1 MELVWVAANSA
12 AIYLFLIVAVRLAGR
27 RQLGQLTPLDLLV
40 LILLGSAVETAMV
53 RADTSLVAGLV
64 SAITLLVV
72 NRLLTWAMLKSEA
85 FRHLVGS
92 GPLLLVHDG
101 KFVDENLKRLGMSKE
116 DVIEAIRERECA
128 SIKELRYA
136 VFEPDGEINVV
147 FADSGG
153 SAGEEATK

>member
-1 MELVWVAANSA
+1 MELLWVAVNSA
-12 AIYLFLIVAVRLAGR
+12 AIYLFLIFAVRLAGR

-53 RADTSLVAGLV
+53 RANTSLTAGLV
-64 SAITLLVV
+64 SGTTLLLV
-72 NRLLTWAMLKSEA
+72 NRLLTWVMLKSER

-101 KFVDENLKRLGMSKE
+101 KFVDENLKRLGMSKQ

-147 FADSGG
+147 MA
-153 SAGEEATK
+153 ETV